1 MEPFSLG
8 VNLAAKRRTSEGT
21 EAAPTGAHMTD
32 HCCYACDEAN
42 AERIVTA
49 GDDQFKLWFPARFNS
64 GSPGFVNGGIA
75 IGTLACLALE
85 TATHD
90 GATRPFATRITG
102 RIAAPVPGVKS
113 LHASVRRADE
123 AYEVT
128 VVDGETTVMTG
139 VVEVADL
146 QAEPGAVLQDLPDG
160 QVEHVSAM
168 ARLADAHPDGPTY
181 FERMRER
188 GDEHQIPRCFS
199 CGPRHDRGLQIFPR
213 LAGDREVWARWH
225 PEPSFTDGAGVLA
238 ATVVASALDCSS
250 GLVFQFD
257 DELAQRI
264 REEGKGPIPVL
275 GAFDIRVLRV
285 PPVAIVGDYRVLA
298 RRLGQEGRKLF
309 GLSGLFDRDGVAYA
323 TAEATWIT
331 IDPR

>member
-1 MEPFSLG
+1 M
-8 VNLAAKRRTSEGT
+8 T
-21 EAAPTGAHMTD
+21 EHR
-32 HCCYACDEAN
+32 CYACDEAN

-49 GDDQFKLWFPARFNS
+49 GDDQWELRFPQRFTS
-64 GSPGFVNGGIA
+64 SSGFVNGGIA
-75 IGTLACLALE
+75 IGTLACLALYA
-85 TATHD
+85 ATHE
-90 GATRPFATRITG
+90 GATRPVATRITG
-102 RIAAPVPGVKS
+102 RLTAPVPGAKP
-113 LHASVRRADE
+113 LHATVEGAGE
-123 AYEVT
+123 AYEIK

-146 QAEPGAVLQDLPDG
+146 RAEPGAVLQDLPHE

-168 ARLADAHPDGPTY
+168 MRLTDANPEGPTY

-188 GDEHQIPRCFS
+188 GDEHQIPGCFS
-199 CGPRHDRGLQIFPR
+199 CGPGHDRGLRIFPR

-238 ATVVASALDCSS
+238 ATVAASALDCSS

-264 REEGKGPIPVL
+264 RGEGKGAIPVL

-285 PPVAIVGDYRVLA
+285 PPVVIEGDYRVLA
-298 RRLGQEGRKLF
+298 RRVGQEGRKLF
-309 GLSGLFDRDGVAYA
+309 GLSGLFDRDGLTYA
-323 TAEATWIT
+323 TAEATWLT
-331 IDPR
+331 IDRR